1 MKEKNATSDQNAKS
15 QRAVDPRVALIAPGM
30 RRLNAGLRAGH
41 VSEST
46 KAKMREAAVK
56 HPTLLGAW
64 ANV

>member
-1 MKEKNATSDQNAKS
+1 MTDKKPVPTQIDKS
-15 QRAVDPRVALIAPGM
+15 QDHVDPRIALIAPGM

-46 KAKMREAAVK
+46 KAKMRLAAK
-56 HPTLLGAW
+56 KDPGLFGAW

>member
-1 MKEKNATSDQNAKS
+1 MKKKNAAPDQNAKS
-15 QRAVDPRVALIAPGM
+15 QGSVDPRVALIAPGM

-46 KAKMREAAVK
+46 KAKMRAAAAK
-56 HPTLLGAW
+56 HPELLGAW